1 MVVVQRGHLET
12 FLVVTNGGG
21 VLLVFG
27 GQRPGMPLNILQS
40 AGQAPTDKIHAQ
52 MSKVLRLRETALGQ
66 SKVPFSLSSLG
77 SSMSCE

>member
-27 GQRPGMPLNILQS
+27 GQRPGMPLNILQC